1 MRYDINKLF
10 LEPGPCEGC
19 AHKADC
25 QAEKMACRVFASYVI
40 KGTFYP
46 DAARIPSYTLFNK
59 IFNEEDEKLLKDYL
73 RQFKDGQD
81 DLFE

>member
-1 MRYDINKLF
+1 
-10 LEPGPCEGC
+10 
-19 AHKADC
+19 
-25 QAEKMACRVFASYVI
+25 MACRVFASYVI

-46 DAARIPSYTLFNK
+46 DAARIPPYTLLNK

-73 RQFKDGQD
+73 RQFKDGQN

>member
-19 AHKADC
+19 SYAQEC
-25 QAEKMACRVFASYVI
+25 QTEKMACRAFASYVI

-46 DAARIPSYTLFNK
+46 DAVRIPSYTLFNQ
-59 IFNEEDEKLLKDYL
+59 IFDESDEKLLKNYL
-73 RQFKDGQD
+73 RQFKDNEN
-81 DLFE
+81 DLFD